1 MSQDELS
8 NINTEILKQIIGQ
21 ILTASKNG
29 LIYGYRIRFLH
40 SISLQIFTFNKSNFK
55 KKNLFNLIYEILNK
69 IFKSVKLALNHGK
82 ILAAFAIIYRTV
94 LIILK
99 YSKKLNDLN
108 NELDDRTDN
117 NNNNNNNNNNS
128 NNSEDSKLKLT
139 GLDHFIAGMCGGG
152 LVYGGLIDSKF
163 PTFNSSITSQV
174 TLYCCSRVVLAVGKL
189 TAYHLARFLAK
200 REFNSKRKI
209 SNINHNSHNNHSHS
223 HINNHHN
230 NRLNKSEFKE
240 LSKLKCEKIERNSW
254 IIFSMLIWGGV
265 MTIYD
270 RDPNF
275 LQKSLRLSMEFIY
288 GDKRFGWSEMFNY
301 GR

>member
-55 KKNLFNLIYEILNK
+55 KKNLLNLIYEILNK

-128 NNSEDSKLKLT
+128 NNSEDSKLKLA

-189 TAYHLARFLAK
+189 TAYHLARVLAK

>member
-1 MSQDELS
+1 MTQNELS
-8 NINTEILKQIIGQ
+8 NINSEILKQIVSQ

-29 LIYGYRIRFLH
+29 LIYGYRIRLLH
-40 SISLQIFTFNKSNFK
+40 SISLQIFSFNKSNIK

-69 IFKSVKLALNHGK
+69 IFKSIKLALNHGK
-82 ILAAFAIIYRTV
+82 ILAAFAIIYKTV

-108 NELDDRTDN
+108 NELDDDNIDN
-117 NNNNNNNNNNS
+117 NDKN
-128 NNSEDSKLKLT
+128 SKLKLT

-189 TAYHLARFLAK
+189 TAHHLARYLTK

-209 SNINHNSHNNHSHS
+209 NSINHNNHNSHNNSHNHNHSHNNQN
-223 HINNHHN
+223 INNN